1 MLRQAALALPWKKM
15 VKEEYLHLQ
24 HSESVVAQMAATIFA
39 ALIQGQKLSS
49 TDEDDLVERS
59 VAIAIKLAIRAEQL
73 VKSDEEW
80 VKKDSGLS
88 FLGG

>member
-1 MLRQAALALPWKKM
+1 M